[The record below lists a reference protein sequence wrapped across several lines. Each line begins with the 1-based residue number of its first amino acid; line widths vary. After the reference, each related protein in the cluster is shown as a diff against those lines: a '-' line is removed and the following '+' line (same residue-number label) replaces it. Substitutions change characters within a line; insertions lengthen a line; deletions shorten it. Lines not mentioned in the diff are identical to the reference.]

1 MQQMKELI
9 LGGARSGKSK
19 LAEQAAEA
27 SGLQRVYIATA
38 QAGDGEMAQRIELHR
53 QRRGDDWQLV
63 EEPVN
68 LAQTLVEQA
77 EEGVCILVDCL
88 TLWLSN
94 CLFCGDD
101 SEWRRQRAAL
111 LECLPTLPGRI
122 VFVSNEIS
130 MGVVPMGEVTRQ
142 FVDEA
147 GLLHQALA
155 EICERVTLSVA
166 GLPHVLKNIETEN

>member
-1 MQQMKELI
+1 MKELI

-27 SGLQRVYIATA
+27 SGLQQIYIATA
-38 QAGDGEMAQRIELHR
+38 QAGDAEMAQRIELHR
-53 QRRGDDWQLV
+53 QRRGEDWQLV
-63 EEPVN
+63 EEPIN
-68 LAQTLVEQA
+68 LAQVLWDVAREDA
-77 EEGVCILVDCL
+77 CILVDCL

-101 SEWRRQRAAL
+101 SEWSRQRAAL
-111 LECLPTLPGRI
+111 LEALEKLPGQLI
-122 VFVSNEIS
+122 FVSNEIS
-130 MGVVPMGEVTRQ
+130 MGVIPMGEVTRQ

-155 EICERVTLSVA
+155 EICDRVTLSVA
-166 GLPHVLKNIETEN
+166 GLPYVLKEASKS

>member
-1 MQQMKELI
+1 LRELV

-27 SGLQRVYIATA
+27 SGLRKVYIATA
-38 QAGDGEMAQRIELHR
+38 QAGDAEMAQRIELHR
-53 QRRGDDWQLV
+53 QRRGTSWQLI
-63 EEPVN
+63 EEPVD
-68 LAQTLVEQA
+68 LATALKAAAREDT
-77 EEGVCILVDCL
+77 CILVDCL

-101 SEWRRQRAAL
+101 SEWPRQRAAL
-111 LECLPTLPGRI
+111 LEALPELSGKI
-122 VFVSNEIS
+122 IFVSNEIS
-130 MGVVPMGEVTRQ
+130 MGVIPMGEVTRQ

-155 EICERVTLSVA
+155 EICDRVTLSVA
-166 GLPHVLKNIETEN
+166 GLPHVLKS

>member
-1 MQQMKELI
+1 MKELI

-27 SGLQRVYIATA
+27 SGLRRVYIATA
-38 QAGDGEMAQRIELHR
+38 QAGDDEMTQRIELHR

-63 EEPVN
+63 EEPIN
-68 LAQTLVEQA
+68 LAQALAEQA
-77 EEGVCILVDCL
+77 EDGTCILVDCL

-101 SEWRRQRAAL
+101 SEWQRQRLAL
-111 LECLPTLPGRI
+111 LDVLPTLPGHI
-122 VFVSNEIS
+122 IFVSNEIS

-142 FVDEA
+142 FVDEI
-147 GLLHQALA
+147 GWVHQALA

-166 GLPHVLKNIETEN
+166 GLPHVLKNIETES

>member
-1 MQQMKELI
+1 M
-9 LGGARSGKSK
+9 
-19 LAEQAAEA
+19 
-27 SGLQRVYIATA
+27 
-38 QAGDGEMAQRIELHR
+38 
-53 QRRGDDWQLV
+53 
-63 EEPVN
+63 
-68 LAQTLVEQA
+68 
-77 EEGVCILVDCL
+77 DCL

-101 SEWRRQRAAL
+101 SEWPRQRAAL
-111 LECLPTLPGRI
+111 LACLPTLPGQVI
-122 VFVSNEIS
+122 FVSNEIS